1 MGEAHSRVTGAMDSS
16 PPSPCNMRFLEKAAG
31 DMSDQFDL
39 IVIGGG
45 SGGLAAAKRATEYG
59 ARVALIES
67 GRLGGACVNVGC
79 VPKKVMWNAADL
91 SAGLHDAPE
100 YGFRLPHG
108 SANRAA
114 SEGIASGD
122 GLAPGSSGLVRDGFD
137 WPLMKSKRDAYVLR
151 LNGIHESLLAARKV
165 ELVRGHGR
173 FLDAHT
179 LMAAERRLTARHIII
194 ATGSRP
200 TVPAVAG
207 AELGITSD
215 GFFDLE
221 ERPERVAVVGSGYI
235 AIEVAGIL
243 NALGSKTTLVLR
255 GETCLRGFDAMIG
268 QATLKILRDDGVEVA
283 TNAWPD
289 GLARNADGTLELA
302 ARDGRRLKPFDTVIW
317 AIGRSAVADNLDLD
331 RAGVR
336 VDADGYIPT
345 DKFQVTNVE
354 HIYAIGD
361 VIGKSAQLTPVA
373 IAAGRRLSDRLFG
386 GMPDRYLDYNNI
398 PTVVFGHP
406 PIGTVGMTEAAA
418 RSQYGDEAVKV
429 YTASFVPMYYALTS
443 RKPRCDMKLVTVG
456 PEQRVV
462 GVHIVGDGADEMLQG
477 FAVAVRMGATKQ
489 DFDDTVAIHPTV
501 AEELVTMR

>member
-1 MGEAHSRVTGAMDSS
+1 
-16 PPSPCNMRFLEKAAG
+16 MRFLEMAYWNAG

-45 SGGLAAAKRATEYG
+45 SGGLASAKRAAEYG
-59 ARVALIES
+59 ARVVLIES

-79 VPKKVMWNAADL
+79 VPKKIMWNAADL
-91 SAGLHDAPE
+91 GAGLHDAPE
-100 YGFRLPHG
+100 YGFRVSG
-108 SANRAA
+108 
-114 SEGIASGD
+114 EGH
-122 GLAPGSSGLVRDGFD
+122 D
-137 WPLMKSKRDAYVLR
+137 WPLLKKKRDAYVLR
-151 LNGIHESLLAARKV
+151 LNGIYETGLAQKKV
-165 ELVRGHGR
+165 ELVRGYGR
-173 FLDAHT
+173 FVDSHT
-179 LMAAERRLTARHIII
+179 AVAADRRLTAKHIIV

-200 TVPAVAG
+200 LIPAIKG

-221 ERPERVAVVGSGYI
+221 ERPGRVAVVGSGYI

-243 NALGSKTTLVLR
+243 NSLGSKTSLVLR
-255 GETCLRGFDAMIG
+255 GETALRGFDAMIG
-268 QATLKILRDDGVEVA
+268 QSTLKILRDDGVQCV
-283 TNAWPD
+283 TGAWPD
-289 GLARNADGTLELA
+289 GLERGADGTLELLT
-302 ARDGRRLKPFDTVIW
+302 RDGRRLKPFDSVIW
-317 AIGRSAVADNLDLD
+317 AIGRGPVAEDLGLE
-331 RAGVR
+331 RAGVK

-345 DKFQVTNVE
+345 DKYQTTSAE

-361 VIGKSAQLTPVA
+361 IIGKSAQLTPVA

-406 PIGTVGMTEAAA
+406 PIGTVGVTEAAA
-418 RSQYGDEAVKV
+418 REQYGDAAVHV
-429 YTASFVPMYYALTS
+429 YTASFVPMYYALTA
-443 RKPRCDMKLVTVG
+443 RKPRCDMKLVCVG
-456 PEQRVV
+456 PEQKIV

-477 FAVAVRMGATKQ
+477 FAVAVRMGATKK

>member
-1 MGEAHSRVTGAMDSS
+1 
-16 PPSPCNMRFLEKAAG
+16 MRFLAKAAG

-91 SAGLHDAPE
+91 GAGLHDAPE
-100 YGFRLPHG
+100 YGFRLATG
-108 SANRAA
+108 SAGQA
-114 SEGIASGD
+114 G
-122 GLAPGSSGLVRDGFD
+122 DGFD
-137 WPLMKSKRDAYVLR
+137 WPLMKRKRDAYVLR

-200 TVPAVAG
+200 TVPAVSG

-221 ERPERVAVVGSGYI
+221 DRPARVAVVGSGYI

-268 QATLKILRDDGVEVA
+268 QSTLKILQDDGVEVA

-289 GLARNADGTLELA
+289 GLGRSADGTLELA
-302 ARDGRRLKPFDTVIW
+302 TRAGTRLKPFDTVIW
-317 AIGRSAVADNLDLD
+317 AIGRSAVADNLDLA
-331 RAGVR
+331 RAGVK

-345 DKFQVTNVE
+345 DKYQVTNVE

-386 GMPDRYLDYNNI
+386 GMTGRYLDYSNI

-406 PIGTVGMTEAAA
+406 PIGTVGLTEAAA
-418 RSQYGDEAVKV
+418 RTQYGDEVVRV

-443 RKPRCDMKLVTVG
+443 RKPRCDMKLVTAG
-456 PEQRVV
+456 PEERVV